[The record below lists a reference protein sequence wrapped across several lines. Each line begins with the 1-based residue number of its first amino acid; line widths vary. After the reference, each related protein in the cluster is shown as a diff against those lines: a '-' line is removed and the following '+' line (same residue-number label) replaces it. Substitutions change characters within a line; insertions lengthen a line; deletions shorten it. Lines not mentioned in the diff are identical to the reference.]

1 MRARLCA
8 TDPNAYPN
16 ERRWE
21 YFGIFSWSPSYK
33 KTEIA

>member
-16 ERRWE
+16 EGRWE
-21 YFGIFSWSPSYK
+21 YFSIFSSGHQVRK
-33 KTEIA
+33 K